1 MLVSGRLDFFFLFNI
16 MKRNSPV
23 FSEKKNMRK
32 FYSRGLFFYH
42 QHDLNR
48 FQALFMDLLG

>member
-32 FYSRGLFFYH
+32 FYSRGLFFIIS
-42 QHDLNR
+42 
-48 FQALFMDLLG
+48 MI

>member
-23 FSEKKNMRK
+23 FSEKKIMRK
-32 FYSRGLFFYH
+32 FYSRGLFF
-42 QHDLNR
+42 LSS
-48 FQALFMDLLG
+48 A